1 MVWHQRRT
9 DLGGA
14 AVVLLRAR
22 MFWENRSSAHFQS
35 LPYWANLSLVDGRLF
50 VQDSLS
56 GFEALRTDDMIRSA
70 LVRYKTSSQ
79 QQSEAMDACSW
90 LRATHTPLGPEAI

>member
-1 MVWHQRRT
+1 MESTHEELERPQEPNMVWHQRRT

-22 MFWENRSSAHFQS
+22 MFWENRSSAHIQS

-50 VQDSLS
+50 VQDSSS
-56 GFEALRTDDMIRSA
+56 GFGAPRED
-70 LVRYKTSSQ
+70 
-79 QQSEAMDACSW
+79 
-90 LRATHTPLGPEAI
+90 G

>member
-1 MVWHQRRT
+1 V
-9 DLGGA
+9 
-14 AVVLLRAR
+14 
-22 MFWENRSSAHFQS
+22 
-35 LPYWANLSLVDGRLF
+35 
-50 VQDSLS
+50 
-56 GFEALRTDDMIRSA
+56 